1 MAVVFP
7 VRETVT
13 ATELDSDVAVC
24 ASAKEVAQIMT
35 KKAELIMA
43 MMWAEYYGADIK
55 LIKLIIFIYYIP
67 GLLVQIYF
75 QQ

>member
-1 MAVVFP
+1 
-7 VRETVT
+7 
-13 ATELDSDVAVC
+13 
-24 ASAKEVAQIMT
+24 MT

-43 MMWAEYYGADIK
+43 MMCAEYYGADIK
-55 LIKLIIFIYYIP
+55 LIKLIIFTYYIP